1 MRWLAA
7 VAGLT
12 TLVFQVGIGPAST
25 SARFSAA
32 SSSPTS
38 GFTGATLSPAVAPV
52 ITPVMAGRTIKLEW
66 NPVNAPR
73 SVAYSVE
80 RTLVGGATSTV
91 CLAPSIPIV
100 SNGLVACTDSGA
112 MPDATY
118 TYTELPYIDIPGST
132 PWSLPRSTSSVPFL
146 VPRLSYLAAGS
157 DVSSTGTSINVPY
170 PTGTQSGDVLLLVSV
185 SGRNK
190 APTTPTGWNQLV
202 SQGIGGS
209 SSSYLFVAWRVAD
222 AGTSVTLDPQA
233 NGSGASTRIVNYGR
247 TNGNSATPVV
257 ATSSVVSGTAT
268 ASTTFTPPTNV
279 VTNASNAVVVSIM
292 ATNGATSPSLATSMG
307 FTLRLSNNSTP
318 GSGSVSIGLA
328 DTNVAMSGSSVSSP
342 TWSQTGTSQAW
353 LFATVAFR

>member
-1 MRWLAA
+1 MAA

-12 TLVFQVGIGPAST
+12 TLVFPFGIGPAST

-52 ITPVMAGRTIKLEW
+52 ITPVMAGRSVVLQW
-66 NPVNAPR
+66 SRVSSPR
-73 SVAYSVE
+73 TMAYSVE

-91 CLAPSIPIV
+91 CLAPSIPIPN
-100 SNGLVACTDSGA
+100 NGLVACTDSTA
-112 MPDATY
+112 TPNSTY

-202 SQGIGGS
+202 SKGIGGS
-209 SSSYLFVAWRVAD
+209 SSSYLFVAWRLAD

-247 TNGNSATPVV
+247 MNGNTTSPIV
-257 ATSSVVSGTAT
+257 ATSSVVSGTAA
-268 ASTTFTPPTNV
+268 ASATFTPPTNV

-292 ATNGATSPSLATSMG
+292 ATNGISSPSLSVAKG
-307 FTLRLSNNSTP
+307 FSLRLSTNSTP

-328 DTNVAMSGSSVSSP
+328 DRNVATSGTSVVSP
-342 TWSQTGTSQAW
+342 TWTQSGTSQAW
-353 LFATVAFR
+353 LYATVAFR